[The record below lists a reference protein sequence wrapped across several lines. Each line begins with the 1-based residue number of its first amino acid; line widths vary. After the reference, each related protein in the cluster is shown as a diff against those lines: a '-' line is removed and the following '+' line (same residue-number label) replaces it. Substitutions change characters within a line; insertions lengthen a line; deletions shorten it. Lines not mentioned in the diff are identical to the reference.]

1 MASIR
6 LKLVTLSGTKFDD
19 EVYEVLLP
27 TMSGEI
33 GVLPGHMPLI
43 SVATHG
49 VIKVRRK
56 PTDPDD
62 FMELFATNG
71 GVIEVADNVLSVLV
85 DEADDS
91 EEINEAEAKEA
102 YELAQKMKAE
112 AKDQVSLEQAQS
124 LIDRHAVRLQVAEL
138 KRRRRR

>member
-1 MASIR
+1 MIR
-6 LKLVTLSGTKFDD
+6 LKLETISGTKFDD
-19 EVYEVLLP
+19 DVYEVQLP
-27 TMSGEI
+27 TMAGQI

-56 PTDPDD
+56 ATDPDD

-71 GVIEVADNVLSVLV
+71 GVIEVSDNILSVLV
-85 DEADDS
+85 DEADHETD
-91 EEINEAEAKEA
+91 IDEAEAKKA

-112 AKDQVSLEQAQS
+112 AKDQVSLEHAQS
-124 LIDRHAVRLQVAEL
+124 LMDRQAVRLQVAGL
-138 KRRRRR
+138 KRRHRR